1 MRMRVRFPAMCC
13 VAALLCL
20 LSGLRAQERESA
32 LSDGEV
38 EKLRESAPFY
48 PERVM
53 VFVGFVNQR
62 ADRVEKLATGKRQP
76 GREEDLH
83 ELIQQMGSILDDLAD
98 NLDEYSKYHRDVRKA
113 LPKLVAASER
123 WGTVLRSV
131 PSDAEYD
138 VALKL
143 TLESLKDVHDESVQ
157 MIEEQKV
164 WFLAHSAN
172 SGAKKQE
179 N

>member
-1 MRMRVRFPAMCC
+1 M
-13 VAALLCL
+13 
-20 LSGLRAQERESA
+20 RAQQHDSA

-38 EKLRESAPFY
+38 EKLREVAPFY

-53 VFVGFVNQR
+53 AFVGFLNER
-62 ADRVEKLATGKRQP
+62 AERIEKLSSGKRQP

-123 WGTVLRSV
+123 WGTALRSV
-131 PSDAEYD
+131 AEDQEYN

-143 TLESLKDVHDESVQ
+143 TLESLKDVHEEAVQ
-157 MIEEQKV
+157 LVEEQKA
-164 WFLAHSAN
+164 WFSAHPPNGSD
-172 SGAKKQE
+172 KKGSKDPG